1 MVNVQEKEYIILV
14 MEDHGKDHGHI
25 IYKMDK
31 DFILIVMAHSVE
43 VHGIWDKK
51 FVNK

>member
-1 MVNVQEKEYIILV
+1 
-14 MEDHGKDHGHI
+14 
-25 IYKMDK
+25 MDK

-51 FVNK
+51 FVNKWIYNYLKKQLKIKWICKSKFNNENH